1 MQPLATP
8 TSCLTFEDALLDEH
22 VRVITEDKPMA
33 RFELE
38 PLNELLGGVYPGQMV
53 GVGATPG
60 SGKTSLML
68 QLADELA
75 AQGLPVIFVSAEL
88 PAHKLLIKSLV
99 RLSNCLSLGDVSHV
113 PDDSEI
119 RSALENAT
127 KLYRDSIAPNLCIT
141 GNITVSELGKLI
153 AECVHVRSQTP
164 VVFIDYLQLLATSG
178 PDPFADERLA
188 IAACV
193 KQLRDLANSYM
204 VPIYAISTI
213 TRSAYGKRKP
223 DLSIFGGAAVIEY
236 SLDAALYLN
245 SEDEI
250 SAYGPQS
257 LTLTALKNRYG
268 TTGSV
273 SLSFD
278 AARAEFAARA

>member
-1 MQPLATP
+1 MQPLAASIP
-8 TSCLTFEDALLDEH
+8 RLTFENALLDEH
-22 VRVITEDKPMA
+22 ISIIIEDKPMA
-33 RFELE
+33 HFALE
-38 PLNELLGGVYPGQMV
+38 PINELLGGVYPGQMV

-75 AQGLPVIFVSAEL
+75 ARGLPVIFVSAEL

-99 RLSNCLSLGDVSHV
+99 RLSGRLNLSDVV
-113 PDDSEI
+113 QAPDDFET

-127 KLYRDSIAPNLCIT
+127 ERYRDSIAPNLCIT
-141 GNITVSELGKLI
+141 GNITVSELGKLV

-245 SEDEI
+245 AEDES
-250 SAYGPQS
+250 SAYGPLS

-278 AARAEFAARA
+278 AARAVFVARG